1 VVGNVE
7 LRQIEGS
14 PNLGHRRNVIG
25 SVWAKEELPLADR
38 LTVAAFGR
46 YDNFLKQSYT
56 GFGADAILKMTNQLS
71 LFAGIS
77 QSRRV
82 PTYQELYWADSAVT
96 RVASI
101 VAEKHTQM
109 EAGAELRLPDN
120 SLIRASY
127 FHRTVKDAI
136 QIVPYQTQAAHILP
150 SLEFSNIPSVVT
162 NGFEA
167 KIGVRVWVLYF
178 EGTGTYMIQTS
189 GEFNTQLYPRLW
201 ANGGVY
207 YWNTLLNNKLEFKI
221 GFRGRYQS
229 SHLGAEFNPEVLA
242 YVLSN
247 GPLLGQASSGDF
259 FLTAHIGDA
268 YIHLMWENLTNVAY
282 FSTPFYPVLNR
293 EIRLGVSWEF
303 LN

>member
-1 VVGNVE
+1 
-7 LRQIEGS
+7 
-14 PNLGHRRNVIG
+14 
-25 SVWAKEELPLADR
+25 
-38 LTVAAFGR
+38 
-46 YDNFLKQSYT
+46 
-56 GFGADAILKMTNQLS
+56 
-71 LFAGIS
+71 
-77 QSRRV
+77 
-82 PTYQELYWADSAVT
+82 
-96 RVASI
+96 
-101 VAEKHTQM
+101 
-109 EAGAELRLPDN
+109 
-120 SLIRASY
+120 
-127 FHRTVKDAI
+127 
-136 QIVPYQTQAAHILP
+136 VPYQTQAAHILP
-150 SLEFSNIPSVVT
+150 SLEFSNVPSVVT

-189 GEFNTQLYPRLW
+189 GGFNTQLYPRLW